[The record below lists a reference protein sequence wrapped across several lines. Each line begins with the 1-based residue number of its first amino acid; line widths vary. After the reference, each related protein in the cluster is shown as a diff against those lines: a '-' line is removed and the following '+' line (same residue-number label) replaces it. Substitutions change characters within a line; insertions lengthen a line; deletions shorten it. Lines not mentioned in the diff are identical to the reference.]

1 MSSEKLLLQ
10 RIVSGDV
17 GQTGLVAPLG
27 ASLHTHRYPKDFQP
41 TRSDV
46 FFTSRFILE
55 RVILVPREK
64 DSHEKRL

>member
-1 MSSEKLLLQ
+1 MSSEQLLLQ
-10 RIVSGDV
+10 RIVSGGV
-17 GQTGLVAPLG
+17 GWAGLVGPLG

-41 TRSDV
+41 TQSEV

-64 DSHEKRL
+64 DSPEKKL